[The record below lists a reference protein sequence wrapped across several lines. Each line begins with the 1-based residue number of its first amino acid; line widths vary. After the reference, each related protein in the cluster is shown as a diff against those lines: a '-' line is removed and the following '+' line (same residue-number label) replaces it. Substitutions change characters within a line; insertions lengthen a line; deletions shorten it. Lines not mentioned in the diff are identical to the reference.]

1 MTSLL
6 TSQRQI
12 TTNSGYFIPL
22 GDIRSKIYSISN
34 GTVANATWANSPPGT
49 TVSGVYSTC
58 VGASGNGLLKDMGKT
73 VVSASR
79 TFRKVQ
85 LAVSTVSTFGVG
97 GNAGSTAPA
106 TDFLTGYI
114 ELGFNSESAGNSF
127 TPVAQ
132 YGR

>member
-22 GDIRSKIYSISN
+22 TDIRAKIYSVSN
-34 GTVANATWANSPPGT
+34 GTVQPATWANAPVGT
-49 TVSGVYSTC
+49 SQGVYSTL
-58 VGASGNGLLKDMGKT
+58 VATAGGGLLKDMGKT

-85 LAVSTVSTFGVG
+85 LAVSSVSTFGVG
-97 GNAGSTAPA
+97 GNAGTTAPA

-114 ELGFNSESAGNSF
+114 ELGFGSEAQSAF